1 MTPSPLSRKTSNLS
15 ESVRQQLKMYALAA
29 SAAGVGTLALSQP
42 SAAKIVYTKTH
53 RVIGEHYHLDLNH
66 DGTADFKLTNDYY
79 PPQYYVSAAQ
89 PGGSNGVAVNH
100 SYRARALFA
109 GAKVGPKLNFH
120 GARMA
125 VSDPN
130 GVSDWYGPWVN
141 VKNRY
146 LGLSFKIN
154 GKTHYGWAR
163 LNVKLMPYH
172 GFTATL
178 TGYAYETI
186 PNKPIIAGR
195 TAGTGDSNAQPGTL
209 GSLALRRK

>member
-1 MTPSPLSRKTSNLS
+1 MTPSPLSRKTPNLS

-42 SAAKIVYTKTH
+42 SEAKIVYTKTH
-53 RVIGEHYHLDLNH
+53 RVIGEHYRLDLNH

-79 PPQYYVSAAQ
+79 PPQYYVSADQ

-109 GAKVGPKLNFH
+109 GAKVGPNLSFH

-130 GVSDWYGPWVN
+130 GVSDWYGPW
-141 VKNRY
+141 
-146 LGLSFKIN
+146 G
-154 GKTHYGWAR
+154 
-163 LNVKLMPYH
+163 
-172 GFTATL
+172 
-178 TGYAYETI
+178 
-186 PNKPIIAGR
+186 
-195 TAGTGDSNAQPGTL
+195 
-209 GSLALRRK
+209 